1 MSDASRPQTA
11 LGVDIGGSGIKAAPV
26 DVVSGRLLGRRRRVL
41 TPNPSTPKAVGG
53 VVGELARQFAWQGPV
68 GCAFPAIV
76 KHGVT
81 LSAANV
87 DASWIGTDAD
97 AVLTEATGCPV
108 TVINDADAA
117 GVAEMRWGAG
127 QGRRGLVIMITLGTG
142 IGSALFIDSV
152 LVPNTELGHLV
163 VRGKDAEARASAS
176 AREKRKLSWAEWAAR
191 LDEFLRYVE
200 RLFSPDRFIIG
211 GGVSE
216 KADRYLPLLTVSAEV
231 VPAAMGNDAGI
242 AGAAWFACNGA
253 AAP

>member
-1 MSDASRPQTA
+1 MSEASAPETA
-11 LGVDIGGSGIKAAPV
+11 LGVDIGGSAIKSAPV
-26 DVVSGRLLGRRRRVL
+26 DIVSGRLLRPRQHIL
-41 TPNPSTPKAVGG
+41 TPSPSTPKAVGE
-53 VVGELARQFAWQGPV
+53 VVGELVRQFEWLGEV

-87 DASWIGTDAD
+87 DASWIETDAD

-127 QGRRGLVIMITLGTG
+127 HGRHGLVIMVTLGTG
-142 IGSALFIDSV
+142 IGTALFIDGA

-163 VRGKDAEARASAS
+163 IRGEDAEEWASAS
-176 AREKRKLSWAEWAAR
+176 AREEHRLSWEAWAA
-191 LDEFLRYVE
+191 LVDEYLRYVE
-200 RLFSPDRFIIG
+200 RLFSPDLFIVG

-216 KADRYLPLLTVSAEV
+216 QADQFIPRLTVRAEV

-242 AGAAWFACNGA
+242 AGAAWFAGHDA